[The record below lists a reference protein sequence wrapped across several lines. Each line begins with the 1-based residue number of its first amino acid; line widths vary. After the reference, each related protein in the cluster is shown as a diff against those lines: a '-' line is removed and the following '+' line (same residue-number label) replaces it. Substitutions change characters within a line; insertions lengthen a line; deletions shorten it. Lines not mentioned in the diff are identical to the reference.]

1 MHTIA
6 HTDLEVFPICLGCNV
21 FGWTVTQ
28 DEAFVVLD
36 AFAEA
41 GGNFFDTSDV
51 YWKFIP
57 GNVGGESE
65 TIIGEWMRQR
75 RCRDRMVVSTKIG
88 ALDGMTGGLTASN
101 IRMYTEASMKR
112 LGVDTIDLLYAH
124 VDDHDTPLEETL
136 SGFDTLVREGKV
148 RYIAASR
155 FDATRLAQAAAI
167 AAREHLAGFAATQSL
182 YSLVERDFETTHGK
196 VPTGRQGDQHPH
208 RRRGAPGEPDALPGC
223 AGPGAAGG
231 TRRSCRSPPDHG
243 RRSIPGLVAR
253 PRSRHRT
260 NRERTHSAPA
270 RRDTPGGG
278 SGLNRGGSHAPRRRL
293 HPAFTALRL
302 LDRASLPARSDE
314 RGRRRAA
321 NIEGLPIHPLINIS
335 VD

>member
-21 FGWTVTQ
+21 FGWTVSQ

-101 IRMYTEASMKR
+101 IRTYTEASMKR

-136 SGFDTLVREGKV
+136 SGFDALVREGKV

-155 FDATRLAQAAAI
+155 FDANRLAQAATI
-167 AAREHLAGFAATQSL
+167 AQREHLAGFAATQSL
-182 YSLVERDFETTHGK
+182 YSLVERDFETTHADVVDQLGLSVMPFYALAAGFLTGK
-196 VPTGRQGDQHPH
+196 YRPGGKATSVRTAAEARPANPTLYLDAHGLALLAVLDEVAEAHQTTVAGVSLAWLLAQDHVT
-208 RRRGAPGEPDALPGC
+208 APIASARTVSQLDGILP
-223 AGPGAAGG
+223 AADLVLTAEEVTRLGAAY
-231 TRRSCRSPPDHG
+231 
-243 RRSIPGLVAR
+243 
-253 PRSRHRT
+253 
-260 NRERTHSAPA
+260 THSSPQ
-270 RRDTPGGG
+270 
-278 SGLNRGGSHAPRRRL
+278 
-293 HPAFTALRL
+293 
-302 LDRASLPARSDE
+302 
-314 RGRRRAA
+314 
-321 NIEGLPIHPLINIS
+321 
-335 VD
+335 